1 MKLQAILYLTLVSTS
16 AVEAA
21 SRQHPV
27 STSSTRNEYLSQR
40 TALLDEMMIAS
51 KRQRQQT
58 QKEGDRIKDVIQAFD
73 PQNEQNG
80 LAAFKFLT
88 LLASSPLFVSEF
100 WQTKPLLLRS
110 SEMIEIAQNSC
121 DTNDIDNNS
130 DDAKVK
136 VNGLTHTHTHTHTH
150 NWVDGSFTIERD
162 LKLIDGSYI
171 SGSRTDDI
179 LRSGIKTDSWAF
191 RPIKDDPARRTT
203 WEEVDD
209 ALQGGTIYFNS
220 AGSFW
225 PTLGALCRL
234 TNYAFGLPTN
244 INIYI
249 TPPGAVVSVP
259 PHTDRQD
266 VLVFQTEGSKRW
278 RVYGPPK
285 RIKGKDPL
293 NRGKGG
299 DVIEKKELGNPILDV
314 VLRRGDGKFY
324 FVVLI

>member
-1 MKLQAILYLTLVSTS
+1 
-16 AVEAA
+16 
-21 SRQHPV
+21 
-27 STSSTRNEYLSQR
+27 
-40 TALLDEMMIAS
+40 MMIAS

-136 VNGLTHTHTHTHTH
+136 VNGLTHTHTHTH

-314 VLRRGDGKFY
+314 VLRRGDGKFC

>member
-1 MKLQAILYLTLVSTS
+1 MKLQAILYLTLASTS

-40 TALLDEMMIAS
+40 TALLDEMMKAAS
-51 KRQRQQT
+51 TSTSTSTLKRKQT
-58 QKEGDRIKDVIQAFD
+58 QKEEDRIKDAIQAFD

-110 SEMIEIAQNSC
+110 SEIIEIAQNGC
-121 DTNDIDNNS
+121 DNDSDN
-130 DDAKVK
+130 DKIKVK
-136 VNGLTHTHTHTHTH
+136 VNSLTHTH

-203 WEEVDD
+203 WAEVDD

-285 RIKGKDPL
+285 RVKGKDPL

-314 VLRRGDGKFY
+314 VLRMGDGKFC